1 MDMQRPYLYNTPNE
15 SLLFGRYQ
23 LWCWWSSS
31 VSLVLNQVPPPG
43 MLVNNK
49 YCPMLSQHC
58 PDLIALL
65 EIVSIVT
72 MHVINIVMRNFNYY
86 RNLYLW
92 DTLFTCSSYFTF
104 LWLLFGCKLPDMLLK
119 LFQFNCFPH
128 DIKCFDFH
136 LQNLKLTSSRWIQ
149 MCTIWYGNLTQI
161 IWEKWCKTWCKQ
173 ITSQM

>member
-1 MDMQRPYLYNTPNE
+1 MWCVPPLVRHTLYLHPNIP
-15 SLLFGRYQ
+15 SVPRSQ
-23 LWCWWSSS
+23 LWCWWSCW

-72 MHVINIVMRNFNYY
+72 MHVINIVMRNFNCY

-92 DTLFTCSSYFTF
+92 DTLFKWLSYVTF
-104 LWLLFGCKLPDMLLK
+104 LWLYYFLVANCLIYAFKTVSIQLFPSC
-119 LFQFNCFPH
+119 H
-128 DIKCFDFH
+128 
-136 LQNLKLTSSRWIQ
+136 
-149 MCTIWYGNLTQI
+149 
-161 IWEKWCKTWCKQ
+161 
-173 ITSQM
+173 

>member
-1 MDMQRPYLYNTPNE
+1 MLFWGHPHHAYIRVFIVVWPPWWVTYTDPIVYILKIKYL
-15 SLLFGRYQ
+15 LCGRAQ

-31 VSLVLNQVPPPG
+31 VSLVLNQWPPPG

-72 MHVINIVMRNFNYY
+72 MHVINIVMRNFNCY

-92 DTLFTCSSYFTF
+92 DTLFTWSSYVTF
-104 LWLLFGCKLPDMLLK
+104 LWSSGEGQARIGKGWPLRQKASKLKPEPRAYTKVGCHPPTTTTGSL
-119 LFQFNCFPH
+119 
-128 DIKCFDFH
+128 
-136 LQNLKLTSSRWIQ
+136 
-149 MCTIWYGNLTQI
+149 
-161 IWEKWCKTWCKQ
+161 
-173 ITSQM
+173 ITLD